1 MTIDRDDVAVWPNI
15 SRTTC
20 HKRELPICDRR
31 VLIPILSAKDSTEFA
46 VAELIE
52 SVTEGCDGFMRYQ
65 VVARGP
71 VIADDGSHHPT
82 EVGEITWHAV
92 SDIPGVLV
100 HLLFGPRRII
110 EARRIPGGWLA

>member
-20 HKRELPICDRR
+20 HKRELPLCDQR
-31 VLIPILSAKDSTEFA
+31 VLIPITSAKGSIQFA

-52 SVTEGCDGFMRYQ
+52 SASEGCDGFMRYQ

-71 VIADDGSHHPT
+71 VITDDGSRHPT
-82 EVGEITWHAV
+82 EVGETTWRAAH
-92 SDIPGVLV
+92 DIPGVLRN
-100 HLLFGPRRII
+100 LLFGPRRIV